1 MKTPPLI
8 LLHGALGAADQMQAL
23 QTALAPDFQTFT
35 FSFSGHGGLP
45 LPDAPLSIGLF
56 ADDLL
61 RFMDAENLPQADVF
75 GYSMGGYVALEFAR
89 RHPARLRRIATLGTK
104 FGWSPDIA
112 AREAAMLNPEK
123 WEAKVPQFAQ
133 MLAARHAPTDWKTLT
148 QRTAEM
154 MLALG
159 NGAALTGAQL
169 ADIQQPVQIMVGEL
183 DNMVSREES
192 EWAAGNLPG
201 GSFECLPGV
210 KHPFEQV
217 DVGMLAERM
226 RVFFEWAAAKT
237 SRFLHR

>member
-8 LLHGALGAADQMQAL
+8 LLHGALGAADQMLAL

-45 LPDAPLSIGLF
+45 LPDASLSIGLF

-61 RFMDAENLPQADVF
+61 RFMDAENLSQADAF

-112 AREAAMLNPEK
+112 ARESAMLNPEK

-148 QRTAEM
+148 QSTAEM

-169 ADIQQPVQIMVGEL
+169 ADIQQPVRIMVGEL
-183 DNMVSREES
+183 DNMVGREES
-192 EWAAGNLPG
+192 EWAAENLPG
-201 GSFECLPGV
+201 GSFECLPDV

-217 DVGMLAERM
+217 GMGMLAERL
-226 RVFFEWAAAKT
+226 RAFF
-237 SRFLHR
+237 

>member
-1 MKTPPLI
+1 MLPICYFRHMKTPPLI
-8 LLHGALGAADQMQAL
+8 LLHGALGAADQMEPL
-23 QTALAPDFQTFT
+23 RTALSPDFQVFT
-35 FSFSGHGGLP
+35 FNFLGHGGLP
-45 LPDAPLSIGLF
+45 LPDEPLSIGLF

-89 RHPARLRRIATLGTK
+89 QHPARLRRIATLGTK

-148 QRTAEM
+148 QRTADM

-192 EWAAGNLPG
+192 EWAAENLPG
-201 GSFECLPGV
+201 SSFKSLPGV

-217 DVGMLAERM
+217 DVGLVAGEL
-226 RVFFEWAAAKT
+226 RVFF
-237 SRFLHR
+237 